1 MDTVNA
7 VCLKLPLQKYCM
19 HHQKSVCD
27 NAHLTTLVSIGF
39 FINDFLLICDTQNGI
54 IILICIYPMVCVIG
68 PPIHVCKWFHFLLYI
83 VCLHLS
89 AYIL

>member
-27 NAHLTTLVSIGF
+27 NAHLTTLVSTGF
-39 FINDFLLICDTQNGI
+39 FISTFLLICDTQNGI
-54 IILICIYPMVCVIG
+54 NY
-68 PPIHVCKWFHFLLYI
+68 HFN
-83 VCLHLS
+83 LHLS
-89 AYIL
+89 HGWCDWATY